1 MHHDWAVISQP
12 SRLILQRGIHVPETP
27 KAESPVKPED
37 EKEADLKAVLNEEEK
52 VISAAVKEGKLWYK
66 SKMILFNII
75 LIWVGVGVQY
85 ALTYHVPPEEYVPL
99 LIATGINAFLRTQT
113 SEALRK

>member
-1 MHHDWAVISQP
+1 M
-12 SRLILQRGIHVPETP
+12 PETP

-52 VISAAVKEGKLWYK
+52 VISAAVKEGKFWYK
-66 SKMILFNII
+66 SRMIIFNI

-85 ALTYHVPPEEYVPL
+85 VLTYHVPLEEYVPL